1 MRTIALPEIER
12 ALAAVDPLPAIEAG
26 FVAFSQGRAVLPPV
40 GELTF
45 AEPPGEV
52 HIKYGYLRGGEHY
65 VIKVASG
72 FYRNPERGL
81 PSSDG
86 LMLLFRQATGEPL
99 ALLQD
104 RGRLTD
110 LRTAVAGAVAAKHL
124 APSRVEAIGVLGSGI
139 QAREQLRQL
148 KGITPCRR
156 VVAWGRNRGRLEAH
170 RDEMESEGFEV
181 ALAETPAEVAARAN
195 LIVTATPATEPLLHA
210 DEIRPGTHLTAVG
223 SDTPA
228 KRELDVA
235 ILRRADRVVVDSV
248 DQVMLRGESHH
259 ALAAGVIAREDLVE
273 LGAVIAGSAPGRT
286 SDDQV
291 TVADLTG
298 LAVQDLQ
305 IATAVLQAIESTES
319 SESSDDL

>member
-1 MRTIALPEIER
+1 MRVIALSAIER
-12 ALAAVDPLPAIEAG
+12 ALARIDPLPAIEAG
-26 FVAFSQGRAVLPPV
+26 FVAYSLGRAVLPSV

-45 AEPPGEV
+45 DEPPGEV
-52 HIKYGYLRGGEHY
+52 HIKYGYLRGGEYY

-86 LMLLFRQATGEPL
+86 LMLLFRQETGEPM

-124 APSRVEAIGVLGSGI
+124 APVRIEAIGVLGSGI

-148 KGITPCRR
+148 KGVTPCRT
-156 VVAWGRNRGRLEAH
+156 VVAWGRNRERLEAY
-170 RDEMESEGFEV
+170 RDEMGAEGFEV
-181 ALAETPAEVAARAN
+181 ALAESPADVAARTN
-195 LIVTATPATEPLLHA
+195 LIVTVTPATEPLLRA
-210 DEIRPGTHLTAVG
+210 DQIRPGTHLTAVG
-223 SDTPA
+223 SDTPT
-228 KRELDVA
+228 KRELDVE

-248 DQVMLRGESHH
+248 EQVALRGESHH
-259 ALAAGVIAREDLVE
+259 ALAAGAIARADLVE
-273 LGAVIAGSAPGRT
+273 LGAVIAGTAPGRT
-286 SDDQV
+286 SDAQI

-305 IATAVLQAIESTES
+305 IATAVLQALDA
-319 SESSDDL
+319 SDAP